1 MTADFAAV
9 AAGFVHESAPMRV
22 VFGAGSLASVPDE
35 VARLGASRALIVAGG
50 PESVYADVIAD
61 ALGGVLVGRFSDV
74 AMHVPVEVARAAADS
89 ARAADADLVISV
101 GGGSSTGAAKA
112 IALET
117 GLPILAVPTT
127 YAGSEMTPIWG
138 MTADGVKT
146 VGRDRRVQP
155 VTVVYDP
162 ELTVSL
168 PATLSAESGMNAM
181 AHLIEGLYAPG
192 ASPITTLVAEEGVR
206 ALATALPAVVRD
218 PADIEAR
225 STALYGAW
233 LAGWT
238 LGVAGMGVHHKICHV
253 VGGNYDLPHAGVHS
267 VVLPYAIAY
276 NADHAAPALARAQR
290 ALVAAGVDSP
300 DPATGVW
307 NLERQIGTPPDLAS
321 IGLAEEHIAEAAA
334 AVAAAGMVNPRPVD
348 EGAIE
353 QLLHD
358 AWHGAAPRPI
368 RGT

>member
-1 MTADFAAV
+1 MTPDFAAV

-22 VFGAGSLASVPDE
+22 VFGAGSLAAVPDE
-35 VARLGASRALIVAGG
+35 VERLGARRALIVAGG
-50 PESVYADVIAD
+50 PEAAYADAVAA
-61 ALGGVLVGRFSDV
+61 ALGQAVAGRFADV

-206 ALATALPAVVRD
+206 GIGERLVEGCRDLGEAGRELDLGPGRGLCRESRRRTECASRDAEGQCRAKRGPAECAAQR
-218 PADIEAR
+218 
-225 STALYGAW
+225 
-233 LAGWT
+233 LAGRIHR
-238 LGVAGMGVHHKICHV
+238 MGLLKNMRVIRTQSIPS
-253 VGGNYDLPHAGVHS
+253 GPSPWREFAS
-267 VVLPYAIAY
+267 
-276 NADHAAPALARAQR
+276 LAMLR
-290 ALVAAGVDSP
+290 G
-300 DPATGVW
+300 
-307 NLERQIGTPPDLAS
+307 
-321 IGLAEEHIAEAAA
+321 
-334 AVAAAGMVNPRPVD
+334 PRFNCLNRD
-348 EGAIE
+348 
-353 QLLHD
+353 
-358 AWHGAAPRPI
+358 
-368 RGT
+368 